1 MIIIEV
7 LPLIEFALEDD
18 IDDDEACQLIASSP
32 MKPPSTDSWNDGN
45 TQSLRMDEQE
55 EEDPFT
61 ARLLTFEVYLV
72 KH

>member
-1 MIIIEV
+1 M
-7 LPLIEFALEDD
+7 IEFALEDG
-18 IDDDEACQLIASSP
+18 IDDEEACKLIASTP

-61 ARLLTFEVYLV
+61 ARLLTFEVSNIMIKCL
-72 KH
+72 KE